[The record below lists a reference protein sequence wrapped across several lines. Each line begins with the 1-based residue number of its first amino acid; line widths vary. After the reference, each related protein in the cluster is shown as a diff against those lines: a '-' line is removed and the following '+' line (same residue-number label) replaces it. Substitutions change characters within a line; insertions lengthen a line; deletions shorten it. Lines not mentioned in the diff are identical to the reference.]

1 MRTQQTQ
8 VSGAGNQ
15 SPDQK
20 GRTKNIA
27 GLWPVPYALVLIL
40 VALPLSPKR
49 EPTFPH
55 TRYKKIR
62 RPRHSRKYVER

>member
-27 GLWPVPYALVLIL
+27 GLWPRPVCPCSDLSRPASISKERAHIPPYAIQ
-40 VALPLSPKR
+40 KN
-49 EPTFPH
+49 PTATP
-55 TRYKKIR
+55 
-62 RPRHSRKYVER
+62 